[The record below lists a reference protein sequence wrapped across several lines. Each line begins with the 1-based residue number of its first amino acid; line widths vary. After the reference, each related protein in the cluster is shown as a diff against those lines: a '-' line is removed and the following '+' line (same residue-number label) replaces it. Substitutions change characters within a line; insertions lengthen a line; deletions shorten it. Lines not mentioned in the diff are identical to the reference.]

1 MAGRVTARAIRTHEP
16 FLRTVAVRVGDAPF
30 QARDLRAQG
39 VAVPPDQDLRQLR
52 ETGCLVRIGR
62 SRGST
67 RWQLAAGVLAL
78 CREGQ
83 P

>member
-16 FLRTVAVRVGDAPF
+16 FLSTVAIQVGDAPF
-30 QARDLRAQG
+30 LARDLRAQG
-39 VAVPPDQDLRQLR
+39 VAVPSDQDLRQLR
-52 ETGCLVRIGR
+52 ETGCLVRLGR

-67 RWQLAAGVLAL
+67 RWRLAAGVLAL